1 MEKAT
6 YKSSGV
12 DLDIYAES
20 MSRLPKLVAKTFSPR
35 VMRLDGGFA
44 GLFRLNGLLKDGG
57 PERKYEDPVL
67 VSCTDGV
74 GTKIKIACQTN
85 RHSTV
90 GIDLVAMS
98 VNDAICCGAEPL
110 FFLDYVATPKDDPDQ
125 LEELVSGIAKACE
138 EVGCALIGVCVLA
151 VIGELFV
158 VQDKLIMPIIAV
170 VITVALLLGFLAIGG
185 KKWDE
190 GDNQKPGYKTYR
202 ERKAEEEQAKSQDEN
217 K

>member
-1 MEKAT
+1 MNKSFV
-6 YKSSGV
+6 YKLIIGIVGVCSAVMWLIGAITGGVLGFFTLGWAIAVFSG
-12 DLDIYAES
+12 ITG
-20 MSRLPKLVAKTFSPR
+20 LVFVIRA
-35 VMRLDGGFA
+35 
-44 GLFRLNGLLKDGG
+44 
-57 PERKYEDPVL
+57 
-67 VSCTDGV
+67 
-74 GTKIKIACQTN
+74 
-85 RHSTV
+85 
-90 GIDLVAMS
+90 
-98 VNDAICCGAEPL
+98 
-110 FFLDYVATPKDDPDQ
+110 FLDKTNVQLKRFYVYF
-125 LEELVSGIAKACE
+125 
-138 EVGCALIGVCVLA
+138 GCALIGVCVFA